1 MRVLFVDPDTT
12 LLALVR
18 RTLEA
23 EGHRVRVASTPEALE
38 VASADE
44 KLDVVVLDAQ
54 LAAMTTGACE
64 RIRTLDIHVVVS
76 TALSDGDASIREL
89 RDWFGGASYLR
100 KPFAVLDLP
109 YVLHT
114 AVPNAAPPTRR
125 GLQGGELLGRMVAR
139 GSAGPQRGWR
149 PPVERANRSLMPRM
163 GGPVVF
169 KVAERLAGAW
179 AERFTGQVRIR
190 GTQTA
195 VGRPLRLLAGGL
207 VDPRDTSIVD
217 IAVRGAELQ
226 FVPEPAEGIESGDR
240 KTFIQMLWAAV
251 YRPSEI
257 RFAELHAFEALE
269 LGQEG
274 LLIDLIGLVGPDTR
288 AVLEAA
294 DGARALGEVVV
305 QSHTTPTAVAADLQ
319 ALHHLGLI
327 RFTPPATRRVDR
339 KRSKRRK
346 PSDQGAQKGRAS
358 TSPKR
363 PESVQ
368 SSGPERSFSRSQR
381 RESSSGKRRSG
392 RAQVAEHMRRPD
404 RSGAIHKRLQTEVD
418 RLVDASPA
426 QVLGVPADAPGTLV
440 RDVGGRMHSRYLAIA
455 ESEEYP
461 EETRELARALVA
473 TVQNAISS
481 WGRRNIRASGDPT
494 TDREA
499 IMLEQGMVLIDTNE
513 FARADRVLTLA
524 RELAMTNPKILA
536 GLGWARFNNPKR
548 PEAERQEEG
557 RDYLLLAEQFDKS
570 DVWTE
575 WCLYK
580 VFRQLNDPAAAL
592 IRAKLVLKVN
602 ANHAQAR
609 SAVQELEPDAG

>member
-38 VASADE
+38 VAVSDE
-44 KLDVVVLDAQ
+44 KLDIVVLDAQ
-54 LAAMTTGACE
+54 LASRTTAACE
-64 RIRTLDIHVVVS
+64 RLRMQDVRVVIS
-76 TALSDGDASIREL
+76 TALSDGDAGIREL

-109 YVLHT
+109 YVLHE
-114 AVPNAAPPTRR
+114 AAPDAATSTRR

-139 GSAGPQRGWR
+139 GAAGPQRGWR
-149 PPVERANRSLMPRM
+149 PPVERANRSLMPRT

-190 GTQTA
+190 GTEPA
-195 VGRPLRLLAGGL
+195 VGRPLRLLGGGL
-207 VDPRDTSIVD
+207 VDPRDASIVD

-226 FVPEPAEGIESGDR
+226 FVPEPSEGIESGDR
-240 KTFIQMLWAAV
+240 KTFIQMIWAAV
-251 YRPSEI
+251 HQPSEV

-269 LGQEG
+269 LGQDG
-274 LLIDLIGLVGPDTR
+274 LLTDLVGLVGLDTR

-305 QSHTTPTAVAADLQ
+305 QSNTTPTTVASDLQ
-319 ALHHLGLI
+319 ALYHLGLI
-327 RFTPPATRRVDR
+327 RFTPPATRPVER
-339 KRSKRRK
+339 KRPKRKRPSPDGASKV
-346 PSDQGAQKGRAS
+346 RAS
-358 TSPKR
+358 ANTEGAEAKQGEAAR
-363 PESVQ
+363 AV
-368 SSGPERSFSRSQR
+368 SRSRR
-381 RESSSGKRRSG
+381 RESNSVKSRSG
-392 RAQVAEHMRRPD
+392 RAHIAEHMRRVD
-404 RSGAIHKRLQTEVD
+404 RSGATHKRLQMEVD
-418 RLVDASPA
+418 RLGDASPA

-455 ESEEYP
+455 ESEDYP
-461 EETRELARALVA
+461 EETRELARRLVEK
-473 TVQNAISS
+473 VQEAISS
-481 WGRRNIRASGDPT
+481 WGRRNIRAGGDPT

-499 IMLEQGMVLIDTNE
+499 IMLEQGMVLIDSNE

-548 PEAERQEEG
+548 PEEERQEEG

-580 VFRQLNDPAAAL
+580 VFRQLNDPQAAL
-592 IRAKLVLKVN
+592 LRAKLVLRVKPDHVK
-602 ANHAQAR
+602 AR
-609 SAVQELEPDAG
+609 AAVQELEAAIE